1 MWNHGNDS
9 SVSLAAFQGF
19 AFSGVPLLLF
29 AKRSLLHE
37 DVETLETSYVAA
49 RAATSEKC
57 LAVLQ
62 QVKEGYLMTQK
73 FCS

>member
-1 MWNHGNDS
+1 MYRGDDS
-9 SVSLAAFQGF
+9 SVTLAAFHGF
-19 AFSGVPLLLF
+19 AFSGIPLLLF

-49 RAATSEKC
+49 RRATSEKY